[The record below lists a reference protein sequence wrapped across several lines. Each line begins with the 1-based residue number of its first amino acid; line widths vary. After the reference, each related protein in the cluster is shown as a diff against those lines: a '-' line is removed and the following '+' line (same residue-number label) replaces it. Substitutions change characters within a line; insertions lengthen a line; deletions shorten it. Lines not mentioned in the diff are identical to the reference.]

1 MRVLTKKILRTVRR
15 NVGQTLAVAAVI
27 MCGTATLIAFTTAH
41 RNLLLSKDTYYA
53 ANQFADFEIMLER
66 APDSVL
72 FKLEEIDGVREVR
85 GRIVEEAKLDLGS
98 GREARTG
105 RIVSMPARRGPVLN
119 NVVVSEGRYFDPS
132 ATNEV
137 ILSSAFADAN
147 ELRLGETIQ
156 VTVDGRQHALR
167 IVGFGQSP
175 EYIYIIRSIQDMIPA
190 PERFGIL
197 WVPEEFAEGALAM
210 QSAANNI
217 VGTVDNPAEL
227 DRILDQ
233 AETVLETYGVFAKI
247 KSEDQVSNRFI
258 SDEIRGL
265 ESTTRVIPPVFLGI
279 AALVIA
285 ILMNRMVRNERTQIG
300 LLKAYGHS
308 NLAVAMHYIQYAA
321 ILGVIGSIAG
331 GLLGQW
337 AADQMMGMYGQ
348 FYEFPELRNRFY
360 TDVFLRGSA
369 IAVFFAVAGS
379 WLAARRASR
388 IQPAESMRP
397 EAPRTA
403 RHSWLERSPR
413 VWSMLSFTSKM
424 IARNVSRH
432 PFRAALN
439 AFAVMI
445 SCGLLIIGF
454 FMLDGMDYL
463 MRFQFE
469 ISQRQD
475 ARVNFIVERGQDA
488 VREVARYEHVREAEP
503 QLQYPFEM
511 RNGWYK
517 KDVVIIG
524 LPQGGRLQR
533 LIDSN
538 ENEVAVPETG
548 LVLSERLAYDLG
560 AQIGDS
566 ITIKPLYGKVD
577 VERAV
582 PVKKIVQQY
591 FGASAYMSLDALS
604 DVLDEEMA
612 VNAVLVR
619 MDRGTERT
627 LTERVRDVPGVATVE
642 IRRDAHENLKETLG
656 QQMAV
661 SSVTTILFAGIIAF
675 SVIYNVTTV
684 SLAERERELA
694 SLRILG
700 FSRQEVGRVLYRE
713 NFMTGAI
720 GLALGVPFGM
730 LACRGLIEA
739 FNTELYR
746 LPFYIDTSTIF
757 VAIGLTISFIV
768 FANLAVRRKLVRL
781 DLVEVLKSRE

>member
-1 MRVLTKKILRTVRR
+1 MSVLTKKILRTIRR
-15 NVGQTLAVAAVI
+15 NVGQTLAVSAVI

-41 RNLLLSKDTYYA
+41 RNLLLSKETYYA

-66 APDSVL
+66 APDTVL
-72 FKLEEIDGVREVR
+72 FKLEELDGVREVR
-85 GRIVEEAKLDLGS
+85 GRIVDEAKLDLGA
-98 GREARTG
+98 GHEARTG
-105 RIVSMPARRGPVLN
+105 RIVSMPRLRGPVLN
-119 NVVVSEGRYFDPS
+119 NVHVSEGRYFDPS

-137 ILSSAFADAN
+137 IVSSAFAEAN
-147 ELRLGETIQ
+147 DLLLGETIHA
-156 VTVDGRQHALR
+156 TIDGRRHALR
-167 IVGFGQSP
+167 VVGFGQSP
-175 EYIYIIRSIQDMIPA
+175 EYIYIIRSIQDMIPS

-197 WVPEEFAEGALAM
+197 WVPEDFAEGALDM
-210 QSAANNI
+210 QTASNNI
-217 VGTVDNPAEL
+217 VGTVDDPAEL

-233 AETVLETYGVFAKI
+233 AETVLQPYGLFAKI
-247 KSEDQVSNRFI
+247 KAEDQVSNRFI
-258 SDEIRGL
+258 SDEISGL
-265 ESTTRVIPPVFLGI
+265 EATTRVIPPVFLGI
-279 AALVIA
+279 ASLVIA
-285 ILMNRMVRNERTQIG
+285 ILMNRMVRNERSQIG
-300 LLKAYGHS
+300 LLKAYGYS
-308 NLAVAMHYIQYAA
+308 NFAVAFHYIQYAA

-348 FYEFPELRNRFY
+348 FYEFPELHNRFY
-360 TDVFLRGSA
+360 LNVFLRGSA

-379 WLAARRASR
+379 WLAARRASG
-388 IQPAESMRP
+388 ILPAESMRP
-397 EAPRTA
+397 EAPKSA
-403 RHSWLERSPR
+403 RRSWLERSPR
-413 VWSMLSFTSKM
+413 IWNSLSFTSKM

-432 PFRAALN
+432 PFRAGLN

-475 ARVNFIVERGQDA
+475 ARVNFIIERGEGA
-488 VREVARYEHVREAEP
+488 LREVARYEHVRAAEP

-511 RNGWYK
+511 RNGWYQ

-533 LIDSN
+533 LIDSD
-538 ENEVAVPETG
+538 ENEVAIPESG
-548 LVLSERLAYDLG
+548 LVLSERLAFDLG
-560 AQIGDS
+560 AEVGDF
-566 ITIKPLYGKVD
+566 ITIKPLYGKVE
-577 VERAV
+577 VEKSV
-582 PVKKIVQQY
+582 PVRKIVQQY

-612 VNAVLVR
+612 INAVLVR
-619 MDRGTERT
+619 MDGGTERT
-627 LTERVRDVPGVATVE
+627 LNEQVRDVPGVATVE
-642 IRRDAHENLKETLG
+642 IRKDAHENLKETLG

-675 SVIYNVTTV
+675 SVIYNVTSV

-700 FSRQEVGRVLYRE
+700 FSQQEVGRILYRE
-713 NFMTGAI
+713 NFMAGAV

-730 LACRGLIEA
+730 IACRGLIEA

-746 LPFYIDTSTIF
+746 LPYYIELSTIY
-757 VAIGLTISFIV
+757 VAIGLTVLFIV
-768 FANLAVRRKLVRL
+768 FANLAVRRKLIRL

>member
-1 MRVLTKKILRTVRR
+1 MGVLTKKIVRTIRR
-15 NVGQTLAVAAVI
+15 NLGQTLAVSAVI

-41 RNLLLSKDTYYA
+41 RNLVLSKETYYA

-66 APDSVL
+66 APNTVL

-85 GRIVEEAKLDLGS
+85 GRIVEEAKLDLGPQ
-98 GREARTG
+98 REARTG
-105 RIVSMPARRGPVLN
+105 RVVSMPQQRGPALN
-119 NVVVSEGRYFDPS
+119 NVVVTEGRYFDPS

-137 ILSSAFADAN
+137 VISSAFAEAN
-147 ELRLGETIQ
+147 QLELGETVD
-156 VTVDGRQHALR
+156 VTIDGKRHALR
-167 IVGFGQSP
+167 VVGFGQSP

-197 WVPEEFAEGALAM
+197 WVPEDFAEGALAM
-210 QSAANNI
+210 QSASNNI
-217 VGTVDNPAEL
+217 VGTVDDPAEL

-233 AETVLETYGVFAKI
+233 AETVLEPYGVFARI
-247 KSEDQVSNRFI
+247 KAEDQVSNRFI

-265 ESTTRVIPPVFLGI
+265 EATTRVIPPVFLGI
-279 AALVIA
+279 ASLVIT

-300 LLKAYGHS
+300 LLKAYGYS
-308 NLAVAMHYIQYAA
+308 NVSVAFHYIEYAA
-321 ILGVIGSIAG
+321 ILGAIGSVAG

-348 FYEFPELRNRFY
+348 FYQFPELHNRFY
-360 TDVFLRGSA
+360 PSVFLRGSA

-388 IQPAESMRP
+388 IHPAESMRP
-397 EAPRTA
+397 AAPSTA
-403 RHSWLERSPR
+403 RHSWLERSQR
-413 VWSMLSFTSKM
+413 VWRSLSFTTKM

-432 PFRAALN
+432 PFRAGLN
-439 AFAVMI
+439 AFAVMV

-454 FMLDGMDYL
+454 FMLDGVDYL

-475 ARVNFIVERGQDA
+475 ARVNFIVERGEDA
-488 VREVARYEHVREAEP
+488 VREVARYEHVRSAEP

-511 RNGWYK
+511 RHGWYE

-533 LIDSN
+533 LVDADEKEI
-538 ENEVAVPETG
+538 AIPESG
-548 LVLSERLAYDLG
+548 LVLSERLAFDLG
-560 AQIGDS
+560 AEIGDS
-566 ITIKPLYGKVD
+566 ITIKPLYGKV
-577 VERAV
+577 ETEKTV
-582 PVKKIVQQY
+582 PVRKIVKQY
-591 FGASAYMSLDALS
+591 FGASAYMSLEALS
-604 DVLDEEMA
+604 DVLNEDLA

-619 MDRGTERT
+619 MDRNTERT
-627 LTERVRDVPGVATVE
+627 LTEQVREVPGVATVE
-642 IRRDAHENLKETLG
+642 IRKDAHENLKKTLG

-700 FSRQEVGRVLYRE
+700 FSRQEVGQILYRE
-713 NFMTGAI
+713 NLITGAI
-720 GLALGVPFGM
+720 GLALGIPFGM
-730 LACRGLIEA
+730 LTCRGLIEA
-739 FNTELYR
+739 FDTELYR
-746 LPFYIDTSTIF
+746 LPFYIETSTIF
-757 VAIGLTISFIV
+757 VAVGLTISFIV
-768 FANLAVRRKLVRL
+768 FANLAVQRKLARL